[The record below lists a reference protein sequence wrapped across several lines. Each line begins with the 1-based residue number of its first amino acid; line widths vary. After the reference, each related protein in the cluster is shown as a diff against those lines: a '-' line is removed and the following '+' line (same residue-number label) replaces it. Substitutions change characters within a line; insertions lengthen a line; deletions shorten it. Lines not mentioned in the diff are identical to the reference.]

1 MVIAPEDLAHKLQPG
16 ENIET
21 DMNRASLRPIAMR
34 CLRFLAVHF
43 LFNDL
48 IYLDSEGDSRL
59 PRPVVP
65 LPTQPPYTAHV
76 GNLAFDLTE
85 LEVEN
90 YFEGCKVISVRIMK
104 DRIDN
109 RPKGFGYV
117 EFADLDSLKKALSL
131 ADGQLAGRGVRVSVA
146 EPRTLLPNKENP

>member
-1 MVIAPEDLAHKLQPG
+1 V
-16 ENIET
+16 
-21 DMNRASLRPIAMR
+21 
-34 CLRFLAVHF
+34 
-43 LFNDL
+43 
-48 IYLDSEGDSRL
+48 LDSESDTRIS
-59 PRPVVP
+59 RPVVP

-85 LEVEN
+85 AEIEN
-90 YFEGCKVISVRIMK
+90 YFEGCRVISVRIMK

-131 ADGQLAGRGVRVSVA
+131 ADGQLAGRNIRVSVA
-146 EPRTLLPNKENP
+146 EPRMHPNTPSTSLTCFLQQNRPDTGQMKLLKVSGEAVEFCRH